1 MNKGDQLMNIE
12 TRLINLLSDNGF
24 QITMDNL
31 YYPLDFDSLKYM
43 ELLIL
48 IEEELE
54 IDLDELD
61 FVNLNTFKDFV
72 DFIVEKYEENKR

>member
-1 MNKGDQLMNIE
+1 MNIE

-61 FVNLNTFKDFV
+61 FVSLNTFKDLV

>member
-1 MNKGDQLMNIE
+1 MNIE

-43 ELLIL
+43 ELLII

>member
-1 MNKGDQLMNIE
+1 MNIE
-12 TRLINLLSDNGF
+12 TRIINLLSDNGF

-61 FVNLNTFKDFV
+61 FVSLNTFKDLV

>member
-1 MNKGDQLMNIE
+1 MNIE

>member
-1 MNKGDQLMNIE
+1 MNIE

-24 QITMDNL
+24 QITLDNL

-61 FVNLNTFKDFV
+61 FVSLNTFKDLV

>member
-1 MNKGDQLMNIE
+1 MNIE

-48 IEEELE
+48 REEELE

-61 FVNLNTFKDFV
+61 FVSLNTFKDLV

>member
-1 MNKGDQLMNIE
+1 MNIE

-61 FVNLNTFKDFV
+61 FVNLNTFKDLI